1 MAASPTTRSYRLPGG
16 AGKCNALRRAL
27 LTDLSCVAPDAV
39 VVRTNTTGYT
49 DEYLAARIG
58 LVPFDVTD
66 DETTTTTLCVTGP
79 CTATTADLVGARHAT
94 IELARCRAGQS
105 LDLDVHFRRGTGRE
119 HARFTRVAAVGMA
132 PVDDDDLHELRF
144 DPLYD
149 DAGHACLHEALA
161 ALQRRIDGVR
171 AQLRSSCEDGTR

>member
-1 MAASPTTRSYRLPGG
+1 MASPTTRCYKLPGG

-58 LVPFDVTD
+58 LVPFDVS

-79 CTATTADLVGARHAT
+79 CTATTADLVGARYAS
-94 IELARCRAGQS
+94 IELARCRAGQT
-105 LDLDVHFRRGTGRE
+105 LALDVHFRRGTGRE

-132 PVDDDDLHELRF
+132 PVDDLHELRF
-144 DPLYD
+144 EPLYD
-149 DAGHACLHEALA
+149 DDGHACVHEALA
-161 ALQRRIDGVR
+161 ALQARIDRVR
-171 AQLRSSCEDGTR
+171 AQLSEDEGTR